1 MWLRLC
7 LCAIALSLLPQ
18 SNDSRVFLM
27 SLDGVG
33 YQRITTDPVAR
44 ELETLQQ
51 MLRDGTFAEG
61 LTPAFPSTTAN
72 GHAALWTGTY
82 AGRNGILYNS
92 TPPFP
97 RSDHTFTERIVGFR
111 SEALRAEPIWLT
123 AARQRVP
130 VVAHQVTQ
138 VFPFLPSTI
147 GASPSPDLAVINGFQ
162 SRAFARWR
170 LVRRGDADVTQ
181 TKCGEWPNANAQASA
196 SARSAT
202 ARPRRSSTSVGGQC
216 YEWPLGRDAGA
227 VRLRAR
233 VVADRI
239 TIAAIGADATVDV
252 VAHATESEV
261 PRDRALARYWSTP
274 LPVHGL
280 PAGVPASVIFRAFQ
294 IDPESK
300 SFLLL
305 QSPVHETAAYAI
317 DSSLA
322 RELVAATG
330 PMIGNGASGLYNSG
344 ALGVHAFAS
353 GSGEAERRYLETLE
367 VVVKQQIAQSTWLF
381 ERRRPRLHISYLSTA
396 DDLDHTWYGLDR
408 AGDARYVEFR
418 RWGYMALEHAARA
431 FARLAGPADHVIF
444 TSDHGMAPV
453 SQLFAL
459 DRVLADAGL
468 SAIASTVS
476 TCLLLNTTEWKNG
489 TIAPDM
495 RDAAL
500 ARVRAAL
507 TAPRTPSGDPIVTKV
522 YSTPSELA
530 AFGHDGPG
538 GADLCYDLAPGIG
551 PSSEWTQEGSA
562 GVLNAVTPPRGMH
575 GFDPTRAEMKAILLI
590 RGPRAG
596 RRPLGTRPSAAVA
609 PLVADLLGI
618 DPPRDATAASPLR

>member
-1 MWLRLC
+1 MRLRFC
-7 LCAIALSLLPQ
+7 LCAVALSLLAQP
-18 SNDSRVFLM
+18 NASRVLLM

-33 YQRITTDPVAR
+33 YQRITIDPVAR
-44 ELETLQQ
+44 ELPTLQR
-51 MLRDGTFAEG
+51 MLRDGAYAEG

-97 RSDHTFTERIVGFR
+97 RSEHTFTERIIGFR

-123 AARQRVP
+123 AARQGVP

-138 VFPFLPSTI
+138 AFPFLPSTI
-147 GASPSPDLAVINGFQ
+147 GASPSPHLAVINGFQ

-170 LVRRGDADVTQ
+170 LVRPADGDVRQ
-181 TKCGEWPNANAQASA
+181 TTCGAWPGAS
-196 SARSAT
+196 T
-202 ARPRRSSTSVGGQC
+202 PGEC
-216 YEWPLGRDAGA
+216 FEWPLDRGAGD

-233 VVADRI
+233 VAGDRM
-239 TIAAIGADATVDV
+239 TIAVAGADATVDV

-261 PRDRALARYWSTP
+261 PRARALARYWSAP
-274 LPVHGL
+274 LPVPGL
-280 PAGVPASVIFRAFQ
+280 PSGVPASLIFRAFQ
-294 IDPESK
+294 IDRES
-300 SFLLL
+300 STFLLL
-305 QSPVHETAAYAI
+305 QSPLHETAAYAM
-317 DSSLA
+317 DGSLA
-322 RELVAATG
+322 RELVDATG

-344 ALGVHAFAS
+344 ALGSRAFS
-353 GSGEAERRYLETLE
+353 GGSGEAERRYLETLE
-367 VVVKQQIAQSTWLF
+367 VVVRQQIAQSTWLF
-381 ERRRPRLHISYLSTA
+381 ERRKPRLHISYVSTA

-408 AGDARYVEFR
+408 AGGRYAAQYREFR

-431 FARLAGPADHVIF
+431 FAGLAGPDDHVIF

-453 SQLFAL
+453 SQLFAA

-468 SAIASTVS
+468 SAIASPVS

-489 TIAPDM
+489 TIGPNM

-507 TAPRTPSGDPIVTKV
+507 TAPRTPSGEPVVTKV
-522 YSTPSELA
+522 YSTPGELA
-530 AFGHDGPG
+530 VFGHDGPG

-551 PSSEWTQEGSA
+551 PSSEWTAEGGA
-562 GVLNAVTPPRGMH
+562 GVLTAVTPPRGMH
-575 GFDPTRAEMKAILLI
+575 GFDPTRAEMKAILVI

-596 RRPLGTRPSAAVA
+596 RRNLGMRPSAVVA
-609 PLVADLLGI
+609 SLVADLLGI